1 MWNELM
7 ASMSLV
13 RKVLRF
19 FKTLV
24 VLRQLRAAIPSDPA
38 KLDLALFLNLCAKF
52 ALANYF
58 FWDHFSQSPR
68 ASAWTG
74 TGRIRGCGALRVAA
88 VETAFDSMLLIRVTH
103 VVDSRARVYFLLSLY
118 QCLPTRSAR
127 ESLIRRAWSRW
138 AC

>member
-24 VLRQLRAAIPSDPA
+24 VLRQLRAAIPSDP
-38 KLDLALFLNLCAKF
+38 KQLDLALFLNLCAKF

-58 FWDHFSQSPR
+58 FWDHFCHSSR
-68 ASAWTG
+68 ASVH
-74 TGRIRGCGALRVAA
+74 R
-88 VETAFDSMLLIRVTH
+88 D
-103 VVDSRARVYFLLSLY
+103 
-118 QCLPTRSAR
+118 
-127 ESLIRRAWSRW
+127 RR
-138 AC
+138 